1 VTERSETTAPGR
13 TNGNDLVPVADD
25 PGADTIAYADALAEL
40 ESILAG
46 LERDEPDVDQ
56 LAERVA
62 RAALLIRLCRGRI
75 AAARLEVERVV
86 TDLGDAGQSS

>member
-1 VTERSETTAPGR
+1 MTDPTDPTDP
-13 TNGNDLVPVADD
+13 NDVRDGESL
-25 PGADTIAYADALAEL
+25 AYVDALAEL
-40 ESILAG
+40 EAILAS

-62 RAALLIRLCRGRI
+62 RAAWLIRLCRGRI

-86 TDLGDAGQSS
+86 TDLGDTGSPP

>member
-1 VTERSETTAPGR
+1 MSTGPEGSG
-13 TNGNDLVPVADD
+13 GADD
-25 PGADTIAYADALAEL
+25 ASGIAYADALAEL
-40 ESILAG
+40 ETILAG

-56 LAERVA
+56 LADRVA

-86 TDLGDAGQSS
+86 TDLGDAGPEP

>member
-1 VTERSETTAPGR
+1 MSTGPDGSGE
-13 TNGNDLVPVADD
+13 DD
-25 PGADTIAYADALAEL
+25 DASGIAYADALAEL
-40 ESILAG
+40 ETILAG

-62 RAALLIRLCRGRI
+62 RAAVLIRLCRGRI

-86 TDLGDAGQSS
+86 TDLGDAGGPS